1 MDETCR
7 DTVTTALMTHTSV
20 ISLVN
25 VHSSCTVCSH
35 VWPPRTY
42 TCALLSMVC
51 DIPAPLHTSGIQGLV
66 FLFFISAKSSQLL
79 HPVLYSTNTH
89 IKHTHTHTHT
99 RQLHRRLWNSLLPWQ
114 WNRARSLALPVLF
127 YCFIS
132 PLSLSRSSSLSL
144 YVEANPLL
152 LFDMGLVFCRRH
164 QVLNVCLFICLFV
177 FQWHMMLI

>member
-51 DIPAPLHTSGIQGLV
+51 DIPAPLHTSGIQGLL

-132 PLSLSRSSSLSL
+132 PPLSRSSSLSL
-144 YVEANPLL
+144 CGGKPAS
-152 LFDMGLVFCRRH
+152 LVWHGACF
-164 QVLNVCLFICLFV
+164 LPPASGFECLFICLFV

>member
-1 MDETCR
+1 MFIPLVLYAVMYDHRVPTRVRCFRWCVTSQLLCTPVEFR
-7 DTVTTALMTHTSV
+7 D
-20 ISLVN
+20 
-25 VHSSCTVCSH
+25 
-35 VWPPRTY
+35 
-42 TCALLSMVC
+42 
-51 DIPAPLHTSGIQGLV
+51 
-66 FLFFISAKSSQLL
+66 FFFFFFISAKSSQLL

-132 PLSLSRSSSLSL
+132 PLSLALPLSL

-152 LFDMGLVFCRRH
+152 LFDMGLVFAAGIR
-164 QVLNVCLFICLFV
+164 F
-177 FQWHMMLI
+177 